1 MISANFSWFQTE
13 SERIGKKKR
22 GQIGVSEERHHVAAS
37 PAALEPHPCFLVENI
52 LLTTLE

>member
-1 MISANFSWFQTE
+1 MISAGFGPNRRE
-13 SERIGKKKR
+13 SGKKKR